1 MSHRSEAQTSRKA
14 MSASFP
20 LGFAPFAA
28 RMAAAGCPEPAIEA
42 FARHYRRLLAGETGY
57 IRESEILPVG
67 SLPDAVALPKPG
79 DADALGLDG
88 LVVIKLNGGLGTS
101 MGLNGPKSL
110 LPVHD
115 GLSFLDILAR
125 QILSLRQCSGVRL
138 PLLLMNSFSTD
149 PETQLAL
156 ATHPELGDQ
165 SSVPL
170 SFLQGQVPKIS
181 VDSLAPIDWRA
192 DPVKTWCPPGH
203 GEIFQVLGQ
212 SGLLRRLLDSGYH
225 TAFVSNID
233 NVGASVDVS
242 LLAEFRRRAWS
253 FMMEV
258 ADRTP
263 ADSKGGHLTCRP
275 GNGYLLRE
283 LAQCHPED
291 MTGFQDIVRHRYF
304 NTNNL
309 WIHLPTL
316 ADLLDGR
323 GGFLDLPMIR
333 NEKPVDPTQPDSPRI
348 YQLESAMGA
357 AISCFPNSMAI
368 RVPRSRFRPVK
379 KTSDLLGLWSDAY
392 AVSPDG
398 HLDLVPEREGVAPI
412 VVLDDRYHGLLAD
425 LNRRLPFGAP
435 SLIRCVS
442 LTVRGDVR
450 FGRAV
455 RVEGAVSLQAPP
467 GGILD
472 VPDGTTLRGEP

>member
-1 MSHRSEAQTSRKA
+1 MSNRSEAQTSRQA
-14 MSASFP
+14 LSASFP
-20 LGFAPFAA
+20 RGFAPFAA
-28 RMAAAGCPEPAIEA
+28 RMAAAGCPESAIDA
-42 FARHYRRLLAGETGY
+42 FAQQYRRLQAGETGY
-57 IRESEILPVG
+57 IRESGILPVEQ
-67 SLPDAVALPKPG
+67 LPDAMNLPNPG
-79 DADALGLDG
+79 DAEALGLDG

-115 GLSFLDILAR
+115 GLSFLDLLAR
-125 QILSLRQCSGVRL
+125 QILSLRQRSGVRL

-156 ATHPELGDQ
+156 ASHPEIGDQ

-170 SFLQGQVPKIS
+170 SFLQGRVPKID
-181 VDSLAPIDWRA
+181 VDSLAPVDWPA
-192 DPVKTWCPPGH
+192 DPAKAWCPPGH

-212 SGLLRRLLDSGYH
+212 SGLLRQLLEAGYH

-233 NVGASVDVS
+233 NVGATVDHS
-242 LLAEFRRRAWS
+242 LLAEFRRQSWN

-263 ADSKGGHLTCRP
+263 ADSKGGHLACRP
-275 GNGYLLRE
+275 GDGYLLRE
-283 LAQCHPED
+283 LAQCHPAD
-291 MTGFQDIVRHRYF
+291 VASFQDIVRHRYF

-316 ADLLDGR
+316 ADLLDLH

-357 AISCFPNSMAI
+357 AITHFPKSAAI

-398 HLDLVPEREGVAPI
+398 RLDLMPERDGVAPI
-412 VVLDDRYHGLLAD
+412 VVLDDRYHGLLDD

-435 SLIRCVS
+435 SLIRCAS
-442 LTVRGDVR
+442 LTLRGDVR
-450 FGRAV
+450 FGRGV
-455 RVEGAVSLQAPP
+455 RVEGVVSLHAPP
-467 GGILD
+467 GGILE
-472 VPDGTTLRGEP
+472 VPDGTTLRGNP